1 MSEFQKCCMCNEGFV
16 FGETFTLTEEERRLL
31 GLVDQREL
39 HYCSSCLKASR
50 NLQQGASILAGFFEK
65 MLRAS
70 GIPGAKKAAE
80 QYKQKLITAATR
92 KLQ

>member
-1 MSEFQKCCMCNEGFV
+1 MCGEQIV
-16 FGETFTLTEEERRLL
+16 RGETFQLTDEEMAIL
-31 GLVDQREL
+31 GPNGQREL

-50 NLQQGASILAGFFEK
+50 NLEQGSSILAGFFER

-70 GIPGAKKAAE
+70 GIPGAKQAAE
-80 QYKQKLITAATR
+80 KFKERLLVAARR